1 MKLCH
6 VGFIAPSRQVGPYP
20 KKTERLE
27 VLLLAIT
34 LPRRRGRQKPLLK
47 CPIPPCMLVPATA
60 QAVLSTSNIKGIH
73 TYSSNTRLTPVQTF
87 CINPGQQTTIPT
99 VHKPGIFSGTREPR
113 RCCGGDT
120 QTSGL
125 FMAASTMSPS
135 GNRPGACT
143 PPPPPPPLN
152 HIGGGSATS
161 TATGSHS
168 MWLLPGIV
176 KSYGR
181 PVCNPELNQT
191 GGHLRDEGLAGS
203 RCDSAAVSG
212 LDLAS
217 RQSGQQ
223 RELPS
228 WGGVGSHLDSSQT
241 SNGVLVLCVSVQDV
255 EPGDGGM
262 SGFKMLFSS
271 SF

>member
-6 VGFIAPSRQVGPYP
+6 VGFIAPSCQVGPYP

-60 QAVLSTSNIKGIH
+60 QAVSSTSNIKGIH
-73 TYSSNTRLTPVQTF
+73 TYSSNARLTPVQKF

-223 RELPS
+223 RELPY
-228 WGGVGSHLDSSQT
+228 WGGVGSHLDSS
-241 SNGVLVLCVSVQDV
+241 
-255 EPGDGGM
+255 
-262 SGFKMLFSS
+262 
-271 SF
+271 